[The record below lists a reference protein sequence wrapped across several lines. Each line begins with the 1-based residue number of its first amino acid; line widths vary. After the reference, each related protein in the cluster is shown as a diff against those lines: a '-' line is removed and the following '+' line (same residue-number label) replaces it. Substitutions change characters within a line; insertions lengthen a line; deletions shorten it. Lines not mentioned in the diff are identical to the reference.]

1 MWPTPAL
8 PTPQVRHQLGHL
20 WMGTG
25 AELLGQDQLAISSSQ
40 MAPDSLPPLGAGVGC
55 TPLWFQ
61 NQQHLDLNTISLPW
75 VLLLVFIIFFFFKG
89 SRNFYLWLC

>member
-8 PTPQVRHQLGHL
+8 PAPQVRHQLGHL
-20 WMGTG
+20 WMGAG
-25 AELLGQDQLAISSSQ
+25 AELLGQDQLAVSSSE

-61 NQQHLDLNTISLPW
+61 NKLHLDLNIISLPW
-75 VLLLVFIIFFFFKG
+75 VLFYNFIFFKG
-89 SRNFYLWLC
+89 SRNFDLWLC